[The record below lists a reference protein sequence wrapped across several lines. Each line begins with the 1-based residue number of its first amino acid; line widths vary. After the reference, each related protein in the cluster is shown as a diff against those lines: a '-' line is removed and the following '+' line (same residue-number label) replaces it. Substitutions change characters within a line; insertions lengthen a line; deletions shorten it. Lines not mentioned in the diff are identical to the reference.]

1 MRGEALLPGDKSVS
15 HRALLLAAVADGST
29 AIHGLSSSIDVS
41 RTLGCLLALG
51 VPIARATDETLRVE
65 GRGPRGL
72 AGPPV
77 TLDCGDSG
85 TTMRLLAGLL
95 AGQDRAFRLEA
106 HAGLAGRPMER
117 VVAPLTAMG
126 ARIRATEG
134 RPPLTG
140 EGGGLHG
147 AEHALRLASA
157 QVGSAILLA
166 ALNAEGATT
175 VVYPAPVRDHTERL
189 LAAMGAPVRWDG
201 RVSRLDGP
209 VAGLRPPADGRL
221 TVPGDLS
228 GAAFLLAAAALV
240 PGSDIRLAGVGLN
253 PGRTGILDILEA
265 MGAPVAISGW
275 RVEGGEPVGDLRLQV
290 PPGGGLVA
298 ATVRGDLVPRAIDEL
313 PLLAVLATQARG
325 LTRLQGA
332 AELRVKETDRL
343 AVMAEALGRMG
354 ADIRLRDDGW
364 EIQGPTPLRGGAHLD
379 GQGDHRVVMALAV
392 AGLVAEGRTVIDGAE
407 RVADSFPGFVTA
419 LQGLGASVTVAAG
432 LAASA
437 AASAAPAPAAP

>member
-106 HAGLAGRPMER
+106 HVGLAGRPMER

-189 LAAMGAPVRWDG
+189 LAAMGAPVRG
-201 RVSRLDGP
+201 GP
-209 VAGLRPPADGRL
+209 EAGHRQGHDH
-221 TVPGDLS
+221 
-228 GAAFLLAAAALV
+228 
-240 PGSDIRLAGVGLN
+240 
-253 PGRTGILDILEA
+253 
-265 MGAPVAISGW
+265 
-275 RVEGGEPVGDLRLQV
+275 
-290 PPGGGLVA
+290 
-298 ATVRGDLVPRAIDEL
+298 
-313 PLLAVLATQARG
+313 AV
-325 LTRLQGA
+325 
-332 AELRVKETDRL
+332 V
-343 AVMAEALGRMG
+343 
-354 ADIRLRDDGW
+354 
-364 EIQGPTPLRGGAHLD
+364 
-379 GQGDHRVVMALAV
+379 ALAV
-392 AGLVAEGRTVIDGAE
+392 QVRPSPERRRPLDLPAVVPQADVGAHAPQGLGHHRQAVRLLDPQLRGALQAGEAAGLGGQHGQQRQLVDGPRHEVAPHRGGDQPPPRRGLEAQIAHWLAALHPPTADGHRGAHGLQDVQDPGAAGVEPHAGQSDVGAGDQGRGGQQEGGAGQVAEGRTVIDGAE